1 MLVNDVG
8 DKILVQKYWWLI
20 TILFNINVN
29 NFIGGKELELLDVT
43 RPSININ
50 MEDGIKAKTTNP
62 PVANTET
69 EIQIDRFV

>member
-1 MLVNDVG
+1 MLAKDVG
-8 DKILVQKYWWLI
+8 GKQFDKIGAKLL
-20 TILFNINVN
+20 L
-29 NFIGGKELELLDVT
+29 LEVT
-43 RPSININ
+43 LPSININ